1 MSAVLARARSR
12 SEYKQMHSGQRPRNL
27 DRWWDEPARVV
38 ELGVRHGGPSI
49 SITSQKVQ
57 PLATELQVLQ
67 PSFLSGPCCLLEMST
82 DVPTLQALSRFMV

>member
-1 MSAVLARARSR
+1 MSSALARARN
-12 SEYKQMHSGQRPRNL
+12 EYKQMHSGQRPSNL
-27 DRWWDEPARVV
+27 DRCWDEPARIV

-49 SITSQKVQ
+49 RITSQKVQ